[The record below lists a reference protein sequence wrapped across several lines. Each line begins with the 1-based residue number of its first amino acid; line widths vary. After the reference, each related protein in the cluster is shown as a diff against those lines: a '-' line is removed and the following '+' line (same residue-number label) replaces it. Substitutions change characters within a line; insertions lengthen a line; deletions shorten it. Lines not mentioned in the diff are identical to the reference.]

1 MEVYNYY
8 QINKKIKK
16 LKIFPP
22 YTNKIKKYNLF
33 SLRFLFFYK
42 LLQLL
47 KSIII
52 FFYEY
57 SLGFKSLIETFKL
70 RDSCKNKCAVVL
82 GNGPSLNFL
91 KSQDLKNFQ
100 NNGNDIFAVNYWN
113 ENKKHSSVIP
123 NYLTFSD
130 PKVFMTYF
138 KKRNGALAKYVKK
151 NKNIK
156 ILLHQRILKNIQK
169 VKIQNKYHLY
179 VDSEL
184 NLWCNNISPLIP
196 RGYSSVTFLKA
207 LSFAVWLGYKKI
219 FVLGFDNTYHR
230 DIFCDEK
237 NRIFMYENHTNNKEN
252 YLHNVT
258 SMYTDVGDILSMLS
272 MLFLDFRK
280 FNKIKKI
287 INVDPYSVNTQ
298 FKKKSIIK
306 HSLSS
311 MVGN

>member
-1 MEVYNYY
+1 MEAYNYY

-33 SLRFLFFYK
+33 SLNFLFFYK

-47 KSIII
+47 KCIII
-52 FFYEY
+52 CFYEY
-57 SLGFKSLIETFKL
+57 SFGIKSLIETFKL
-70 RDSCKNKCAVVL
+70 KDSCKNKCAIVL

-91 KSQDLKNFQ
+91 KLQDLRNFQ
-100 NNGNDIFAVNYWN
+100 NKGNDIYAVNFWN
-113 ENKKHSSVIP
+113 ENKKNSSVIP

-130 PKVFMTYF
+130 PKTFTNHF
-138 KKRNGALAKYVKK
+138 KKRNSVLAKYVKK
-151 NKNIK
+151 NKNIR
-156 ILLHQRILKNIQK
+156 ILLPQRILKNIQK
-169 VKIQNKYHLY
+169 VKIKNKFHLF
-179 VDSEL
+179 VDAEI
-184 NLWCNNISPLIP
+184 NLWSKNINPLLP

-219 FVLGFDNTYHR
+219 FVLGFDNTYPR

-237 NRIFMYENHTNNKEN
+237 NRIFIYENHTDKRKN

-258 SMYTDVGDILSMLS
+258 SVYTDVGDILSELS
-272 MLFLDFRK
+272 MLFLDLRK

-287 INVDPYSVNTQ
+287 INIDPYSVNTQ
-298 FKKKSIIK
+298 FTKKSILK

-311 MVGN
+311 MVAN